1 MGFTDVRLLRRRER
15 QLLQQFLHRPAH
27 AAHVTGIAGSV
38 GSATTGGDV
47 KRAAIEYGDGPAVDA
62 DDVGTG

>member
-1 MGFTDVRLLRRRER
+1 MIGGLSSPFGFVILY
-15 QLLQQFLHRPAH
+15 H
-27 AAHVTGIAGSV
+27 GISWASQTSV
-38 GSATTGGDV
+38 SSGVVSATTGGDV